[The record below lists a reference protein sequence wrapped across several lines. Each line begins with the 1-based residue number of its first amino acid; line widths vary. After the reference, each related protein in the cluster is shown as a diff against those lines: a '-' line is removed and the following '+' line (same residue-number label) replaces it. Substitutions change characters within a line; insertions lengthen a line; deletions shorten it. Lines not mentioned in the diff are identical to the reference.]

1 MGLDWGWG
9 LGVGNE
15 VRAGCPHHLEAWCPS
30 QTLGWGLRLGQWGLG
45 LGELQTLNSKPET
58 PTRNPSSSNLG
69 PATCCA
75 VAGCA
80 LMGGP
85 GRGGVGCAK
94 DL

>member
-1 MGLDWGWG
+1 MGGLGLGLG

-45 LGELQTLNSKPET
+45 PGRTPNPKLQ
-58 PTRNPSSSNLG
+58 TRNPSPSNLG